1 MQRCLLIIAA
11 SLGLAGCGTPPKTA
25 GTKGAEEEYVY
36 VTVTGSNIPKRV
48 KKSDLVKGTVAKDV
62 DTQQINK
69 DDFARSLRSGR
80 QMDRGN
86 N

>member
-11 SLGLAGCGTPPKTA
+11 SLGLAGCGTPTKTA
-25 GTKGAEEEYVY
+25 EKPAEDEYILVP
-36 VTVTGSNIPKRV
+36 TTGSNIPKRV

-62 DTQQINK
+62 DTQQISK
-69 DDFARSLRSGR
+69 DDFAKSLRPGR
-80 QMDRGN
+80 QIDRGN